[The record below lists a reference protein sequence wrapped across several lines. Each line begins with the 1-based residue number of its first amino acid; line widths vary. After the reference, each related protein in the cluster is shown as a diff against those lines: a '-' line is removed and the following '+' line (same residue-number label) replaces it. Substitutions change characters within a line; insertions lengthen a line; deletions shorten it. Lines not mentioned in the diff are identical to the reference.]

1 MKIIRLG
8 LFALVLT
15 ASGVGACLCHR
26 AVNSWEG
33 ANYPSPARQ
42 WELDILGDYA
52 REMDAIFQRHGR
64 VMTPECEKEQ
74 EDLRGATWRKLAEPR
89 GGE

>member
-1 MKIIRLG
+1 MIRLR

-15 ASGVGACLCHR
+15 AGGGACLGHR
-26 AVNSWEG
+26 AVTAWEG
-33 ANYPSPARQ
+33 ANHPSPARQ
-42 WELDILGDYA
+42 RDLDILEDYA
-52 REMDAIFQRHGR
+52 REMDATFQRHGR

>member
-1 MKIIRLG
+1 MIRLA

-15 ASGVGACLCHR
+15 AGGVGACLCHR

-33 ANYPSPARQ
+33 ANHPSPARQ
-42 WELDILGDYA
+42 RDLDILEDYA
-52 REMDAIFQRHGR
+52 REMDATFQRHGR

-74 EDLRGATWRKLAEPR
+74 EDLRGATRRRLAELR